1 MATWKKLLVSGSN
14 ISQLSNDAGYLT
26 SVTAQTAFVT
36 ASFNGTH
43 LIANDSQGQLNF
55 ASSSGAGLNIL
66 ASSGT
71 DTLTFEL
78 QNIPNNRLANDG
90 ITIAGNDISLG
101 GSISAATIFT
111 GTNVVSMSLDADLAT
126 FSLPASTTI
135 SSFGA
140 SLIDDANA
148 AAARTTLGVDAAGTD
163 NSTDVTLD
171 TSSHNYLSLSGQE
184 ITLGQIDISDDTNF
198 GVSDT
203 SGQTGIDLTLTG
215 DTLSGTLA
223 GLGTGASP
231 QFTNLTLT
239 GNLTV
244 EGDTIN
250 ANVTNLDIEDRYIL
264 LNSGS
269 STIGDSGIV
278 FGAANGV
285 AQSGAGLVWDASY
298 NSNDGRLAIVNT
310 LASNATGDTT
320 PNYHIA
326 GVFEGTEANAATAQ
340 ADHVG
345 NIRVEGTDIFIYV

>member
-1 MATWKKLLVSGSN
+1 M
-14 ISQLSNDAGYLT
+14 
-26 SVTAQTAFVT
+26 
-36 ASFNGTH
+36 
-43 LIANDSQGQLNF
+43 
-55 ASSSGAGLNIL
+55 
-66 ASSGT
+66 
-71 DTLTFEL
+71 
-78 QNIPNNRLANDG
+78 
-90 ITIAGNDISLG
+90 
-101 GSISAATIFT
+101 
-111 GTNVVSMSLDADLAT
+111 
-126 FSLPASTTI
+126 
-135 SSFGA
+135 
-140 SLIDDANA
+140 
-148 AAARTTLGVDAAGTD
+148 
-163 NSTDVTLD
+163 
-171 TSSHNYLSLSGQE
+171 
-184 ITLGQIDISDDTNF
+184 
-198 GVSDT
+198 
-203 SGQTGIDLTLTG
+203 TGIDLTLTG

-264 LNSGS
+264 LNSGA

-345 NIRVEGTDIFIYV
+345 NIRVEGSDIFIYV